1 MIGMDIFAFLYLL
14 AVAVAVSLIMYYAF
28 KIKVPGKYF
37 SALIWAWIGA
47 WIGTP
52 VMGKWWETIS
62 YVNPQTKSEVYIVP
76 AILGA
81 IVVLYIFHSFA
92 LCMGWKYEE
101 EKKTTK
107 K

>member
-1 MIGMDIFAFLYLL
+1 MIGQDIFAFLYLL

-28 KIKVPGKYF
+28 KIKVPGRYLA
-37 SALIWAWIGA
+37 SLIWAWIGA

-52 VMGKWWETIS
+52 VFGKWFEIIS
-62 YVNPQTKSEVYIVP
+62 YTNYQTKASVYIVP
-76 AILGA
+76 AIIGA
-81 IVVLYIFHSFA
+81 IVLLYLYHSFA

-101 EKKTTK
+101 EKKTK